1 MDAQLPEEHL
11 VQCVGQMLAQLRQA
25 HQQGNLL
32 GAMSL
37 RAEQYVDGNGG
48 GGDETSGG
56 GCGNGRFVRGVPICS
71 SRTHAHLP
79 NGLLVCFEDEYRLAI
94 HAKIRHPTT
103 TNTAHNL
110 LLRTYYMRYYPQGV
124 NLVLLQTPF
133 VHPGPEHPQ
142 DSDLIVR
149 YTPTPTP
156 TSSQPIF
163 GGERA
168 TPQPLHHQ
176 PCAYAYGVT
185 KTTAANARD
194 NGTQP
199 TETLLSTDAADPPP
213 PSSSSTT
220 TNCHASNVAA
230 NATPE
235 PYILKK
241 LQPIPSQEQW
251 QPHRVL
257 QRYWKTHQCEPPL
270 PWWLQETFKHCVHHR
285 ELPVE
290 LYCGM
295 QHYYVWYPLELQDA
309 SQFATHRVY
318 CLIVNRVHWIEHL
331 LEQQRRRTTLPRFI
345 IQCLLRVQDQHHFL
359 QLLMCETHWYS
370 DQDLLRPVELFTK
383 QNQQPTRGDGGDTSD
398 LLGKWQALRQVR
410 EEMLRSGRWDPAQV
424 PLNVEPT
431 TVLDMYMP
439 SYDFVFHE
447 GELPDLTLLLI
458 LIGAFAAPNRADR
471 PVHITNEILP
481 LMNLMWKALL
491 MPMKL
496 RDHTRASSEKTQD
509 SHLTFECQLRMVMA
523 FYGGYYTHS
532 RIITSFYTRHHLYRD
547 LAYRQCSRKDFC
559 NFLVG
564 HYTHDAT
571 RQGVIPVKHKH
582 LSLVFVKT
590 YVFNMIRAVPSMHDM
605 MSARY
610 VGHQMVI
617 ERTLEAVDRC
627 LQTREDMWFGHGAHW
642 DRFERTYNAY
652 VEQPE
657 RMGSKRRMKLSD
669 DNGNELDVN
678 DSHRSQN
685 AKRRILE
692 PRADCPFIFKRHK
705 ASARTGVNAAK
716 HQLHQQ
722 QLHATQQRTQRQAV
736 YNCMRG
742 FICAC
747 VRFLLDQL
755 AMTERYGPIFEC
767 AMYDQDHLDCDFDW
781 FGRRGT
787 QTIISVRQ
795 VLERVRSG
803 SMTCDA
809 AALCITVTQERV
821 AYHYLQVTQQQHL
834 PQFAASRMQTRCKQL
849 ITARLLHDMRVRF
862 PCTNY
867 EPAQRVSDLELLSIY
882 CSDIERAPDGLF
894 TDHRALTFPLHARSL
909 VFHPHEQHD
918 KWRCQCYHCHPSL
931 PPAMKYSSHQLYRQM
946 QAQLSSGALWSVTM
960 SAPSMDLCEA
970 IVCRVYHENLEY
982 MYRTPNTSFVDN
994 VVHSMNVAREDS
1006 RTNERFIKAAV
1017 RVTESERRLIAA
1029 CVERMDPWQSVP
1041 YEEFGQLLC
1050 LQREPLQTLRNAEHM
1065 FNTHTYPVDVST
1077 TVRDM
1082 PLRYPREF
1090 LLLEQLFTEV
1100 YCRRMVQVHRLPLE
1114 WTRQQVYSAHERHA
1128 LVPRG
1133 RLLPLKMFEAYYC
1146 AHHGDI
1152 KRHIAHT
1159 EPWITASTGCTTAV
1173 GLDPRTHRMYCTTG
1187 FKRGMA
1193 RAEGAQHQWRTS
1205 NDRMCSA
1212 SRAMADGTA
1221 MIPRLLDVR
1230 NAAANQKES
1239 LTAHPL
1245 QQTTT
1250 ADPTTLSS
1258 STTITATV
1266 PPTASL
1272 PTPPPPPTPSLSSF
1286 STFWNSL
1293 HPDEAE
1299 DTPLN
1304 CAADVFM
1311 NAMPSVSSKEHA
1323 NKRKA
1328 RRPPNAAAAAT
1339 TFATTLADAADN
1351 NDDDDDDED
1360 GAYQGYLEEMLTQP
1374 FDAMHNDGPADDDDD
1389 DDNSVPMQSQHS
1401 AATTRRSDKRYQL
1414 DKLVQRNRGRG
1425 PSAFSYQR
1433 HHQERLAQQRAH
1445 IMADPDN
1452 WDPNGELLPKVRQ
1465 HRYRAAYHRSQD
1477 ARCSAPLESVCMLGH
1492 ALVLYGA
1499 TFLACPLC
1507 NTIFRLQW
1515 SSFSDA
1521 HYMPLC
1527 GLCLESKQHERTK
1540 RLNDRILAPCHGC
1553 NPNAP
1558 PCHPSQV
1565 MRYLVLD
1572 DTVPGVHYWRYIH
1585 LCSEHNR
1592 DHIGD
1597 CEANSTLNNL
1607 ELYIAH
1613 RLRYVHRTSSSSTC
1627 ADGRPTFTM
1636 VRDNRTNHSHPFVRG
1651 GFTVPP
1657 DALTS
1662 MMNAVSDETNAARTS
1677 GSMECSD

>member
-1 MDAQLPEEHL
+1 MQLPEDSL
-11 VQCVGQMLAQLRQA
+11 VQYVGHLLAQLRQA
-25 HQQGNLL
+25 YQQGNML

-37 RAEQYVDGNGG
+37 RVEQYVMSDGG
-48 GGDETSGG
+48 GSNDKSHLTDN
-56 GCGNGRFVRGVPICS
+56 GCCFVRGVPICQT
-71 SRTHAHLP
+71 RIHARLP
-79 NGLLVCFEDEYRLAI
+79 NGLLVCFEDEYRMAI
-94 HAKIRHPTT
+94 HAKINPAPTT
-103 TNTAHNL
+103 TSATHPL
-110 LLRTYYMRYYPQGV
+110 FLRTYYMRYYPQGV

-149 YTPTPTP
+149 YTSPHSNFTDSTTLSMHTPTLP
-156 TSSQPIF
+156 
-163 GGERA
+163 
-168 TPQPLHHQ
+168 
-176 PCAYAYGVT
+176 PCVFAYGVN
-185 KTTAANARD
+185 KTTA
-194 NGTQP
+194 
-199 TETLLSTDAADPPP
+199 
-213 PSSSSTT
+213 T
-220 TNCHASNVAA
+220 TNAPQPISLDGLPSTAESAPNVNTVHAAATCNSENVAA
-230 NATPE
+230 NAALE

-241 LQPIPSQEQW
+241 LQPISSEEQW

-257 QRYWKTHQCEPPL
+257 QRYWQTHQCKPPL
-270 PWWLQETFKHCVHHR
+270 PWWLQETFKHCMHRR
-285 ELPVE
+285 ELPVG
-290 LYCGM
+290 LYRGL

-309 SQFATHRVY
+309 SQFETHRAY
-318 CLIVNRVHWIEHL
+318 CLVVNRVHWIEYV
-331 LEQQRRRTTLPRFI
+331 LEQQRRHTTLPRFI
-345 IQCLLRVQDQHHFL
+345 IQCLMCVQDQHHFL

-370 DQDLLRPVELFTK
+370 DQELQRPVELFTK
-383 QNQQPTRGDGGDTSD
+383 QNQQQSAEDHAQQSPD
-398 LLGKWQALRQVR
+398 LLGKWHALRQVR
-410 EEMLRSGRWDPAQV
+410 EEMLNSGRWDKSQV
-424 PLNVEPT
+424 PLDVEPT

-447 GELPDLTLLLI
+447 GELPDLTLLLV
-458 LIGAFAAPNRADR
+458 LIGAFASPNRADR
-471 PVHITNEILP
+471 PVHINSEILP

-491 MPMKL
+491 MPMRL

-523 FYGGYYTHS
+523 FYGGYYTHC

-564 HYTHDAT
+564 HYTHDIT
-571 RQGVIPVKHKH
+571 RQGVVPVKHKH

-590 YVFNMIRAVPSMHDM
+590 YVFNMIRAIPSMHDM

-627 LQTREDMWFGHGAHW
+627 LQTREDMWFGCGAHW

-678 DSHRSQN
+678 DAHRSQN

-705 ASARTGVNAAK
+705 ASARTGANAAK

-722 QLHATQQRTQRQAV
+722 QLRATQQRTQRQAI
-736 YNCMRG
+736 YTCMRG

-755 AMTERYGPIFEC
+755 TMTERYGPIFQC

-781 FGRRGT
+781 FGRRGK
-787 QTIISVRQ
+787 QTVISVRQ

-834 PQFAASRMQTRCKQL
+834 PQYAASRMQTRCKQL
-849 ITARLLHDMRVRF
+849 IAARLLRDMRVRF

-867 EPAQRVSDLELLSIY
+867 EPAQRVGDLELLYIY

-894 TDHRALTFPLHARSL
+894 TDHRALTYPLHARSL
-909 VFHPHEQHD
+909 IFHSREQQHD
-918 KWRCQCYHCHPSL
+918 THQCRCYHCHPLL

-946 QAQLSSGALWSVTM
+946 QTQLSTGTLWSVTM

-970 IVCRVYHENLEY
+970 IVCRVYDENLEY
-982 MYRTPNTSFVDN
+982 MYRTPSISFVDN

-1006 RTNERFIKAAV
+1006 RTNERFIKAAA
-1017 RVTESERRLIAA
+1017 RITESERRLIAT
-1029 CVERMDPWQSVP
+1029 CVERMNPWQAVP

-1065 FNTHTYPVDVST
+1065 SNTHTYPVDVST
-1077 TVRDM
+1077 TIRDM

-1133 RLLPLKMFEAYYC
+1133 QLLPLKMFEAYYC

-1152 KRHIAHT
+1152 KRHIAHN
-1159 EPWITASTGCTTAV
+1159 EPWITASIGCTTAV
-1173 GLDPRTHRMYCTTG
+1173 GLDPCTQRMYCTAG

-1205 NDRMCSA
+1205 NDRMCSNA
-1212 SRAMADGTA
+1212 SRATPSGED
-1221 MIPRLLDVR
+1221 
-1230 NAAANQKES
+1230 NALVTVAVSRKETLVS
-1239 LTAHPL
+1239 FPTRS
-1245 QQTTT
+1245 TTT
-1250 ADPTTLSS
+1250 EY
-1258 STTITATV
+1258 AT
-1266 PPTASL
+1266 
-1272 PTPPPPPTPSLSSF
+1272 PTPPPPSSTPTPSLSSF

-1293 HPDEAE
+1293 RTDEAEE

-1311 NAMPSVSSKEHA
+1311 NAMPNMSSKEHA

-1328 RRPPNAAAAAT
+1328 KRVSTKTAAASTSAGPV
-1339 TFATTLADAADN
+1339 DDDGS
-1351 NDDDDDDED
+1351 DDDDGNEDSDRYLDE
-1360 GAYQGYLEEMLTQP
+1360 MFSQP
-1374 FDAMHNDGPADDDDD
+1374 FDAMHDNVDGDDDDSLPPELPTAHED
-1389 DDNSVPMQSQHS
+1389 ASTTPQTS
-1401 AATTRRSDKRYQL
+1401 TRRSDKRYQL

-1433 HHQERLAQQRAH
+1433 HYQERLAQQRAR
-1445 IMADPDN
+1445 IMADPNN
-1452 WDPNGELLPKVRQ
+1452 WDPDGEMLPTVRQ

-1527 GLCLESKQHERTK
+1527 GLCLESKQHEHAK
-1540 RLNDRILAPCHGC
+1540 RLNERVLAPCHC
-1553 NPNAP
+1553 CSPNAP

-1565 MRYLVLD
+1565 VRHLVLD
-1572 DTVPGVHYWRYIH
+1572 DTVPGVHYWRFIN

-1592 DHIGD
+1592 EHIGD
-1597 CEANSTLNNL
+1597 CDANSTLEHL
-1607 ELYIAH
+1607 ELYISH
-1613 RLRYVHRTSSSSTC
+1613 RMRYVYRNDNTC
-1627 ADGRPTFTM
+1627 ADGRPTFMM
-1636 VRDNRTNHSHPFVRG
+1636 VRDYRTNSSHPFVRG
-1651 GFTVPP
+1651 EFATPP

-1662 MMNAVSDETNAARTS
+1662 VMNTAGDEVVGDA
-1677 GSMECSD
+1677 